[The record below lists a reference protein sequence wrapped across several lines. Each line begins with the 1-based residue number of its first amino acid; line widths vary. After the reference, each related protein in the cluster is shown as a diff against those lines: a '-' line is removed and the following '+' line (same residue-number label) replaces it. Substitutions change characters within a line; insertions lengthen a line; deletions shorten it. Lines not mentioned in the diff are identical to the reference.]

1 MGYVISFAGFPLIWK
16 SQLISEICLSTLHAE
31 CVALSSAIRALLP
44 IRSMTTE
51 ILTFLKL
58 PSFNPTEVHC
68 CLCEDNQGA
77 HLLAA
82 NQRVTSRTK
91 YFNVKWHH
99 FWSHVQNSFNH
110 DDPNRFLV
118 VLKIDTENQQADC
131 LTKGSVRVKFEH
143 SRKLVQ
149 GW

>member
-1 MGYVISFAGFPLIWK
+1 
-16 SQLISEICLSTLHAE
+16 
-31 CVALSSAIRALLP
+31 
-44 IRSMTTE
+44 MTTE

-68 CLCEDNQGA
+68 YLYEDNQGA
-77 HLLAA
+77 YLLAT

-91 YFNVKWHH
+91 CFNVKWHH

-118 VLKIDTENQQADC
+118 VLKIDTENQQADH
-131 LTKGSVRVKFEH
+131 LTKGLVRVKFEH
-143 SRKLVQ
+143 NRKLVQ